1 VRRRGRSH
9 PPTRGDEELGTL
21 LGRAASGDLPAQQA
35 FVQRTIDDVWRFCAH
50 LVGVDRA
57 DDATQDTYLRALRS
71 LGSYR
76 GDASARAWVIGVAR
90 NTCLDLHRCA
100 GRQRRLV
107 ERVAQQP
114 YDDVAPRG
122 ALAGVDGSADHVR
135 ALAPERREAFVL
147 TQVLGFSYEE
157 AAALVGCP
165 VGTIRSRVARAR
177 RELLVALDADDAA
190 LRCGAG

>member
-1 VRRRGRSH
+1 M
-9 PPTRGDEELGTL
+9 RGDEELGTL
-21 LGRAASGDLPAQQA
+21 LGRAADGDVAAQQA

-50 LVGVDRA
+50 LVGPGRA
-57 DDATQDTYLRALRS
+57 DDATQDTYLRALKS

-90 NTCLDLHRCA
+90 NTCLDAHRSA
-100 GRQRRLV
+100 GRQRRLLEKV
-107 ERVAQQP
+107 SRQP
-114 YDDVAPRG
+114 IDPEAPRG
-122 ALAGVDGSADHVR
+122 AMASVDGSNDHVR

-157 AAALVGCP
+157 AAELVGCP

-177 RELLVALDADDAA
+177 RDLMVALAGDDADLLEGSA
-190 LRCGAG
+190 